1 MEDALRDFVRRRALD
16 RCEYCLLGQREA
28 ELRHHVEH
36 VVARKHGGS
45 DEAENLALACHRCN
59 LHKGPNLT
67 GVDPVS
73 GEIVRLFHPR
83 HDRWAEHFQLAGT
96 RIEGSTSIG
105 RATVQVLGMNT
116 ARRLELREE
125 IQRRKRT
132 D

>member
-1 MEDALRDFVRRRALD
+1 M
-16 RCEYCLLGQREA
+16 
-28 ELRHHVEH
+28 RHHVEH

-59 LHKGPNLT
+59 LHKEPNLT
-67 GVDPVS
+67 GVDPLS
-73 GEIVRLFHPR
+73 GEIVLLFHPR
-83 HDRWAEHFQLAGT
+83 YDRWEEHFKLAGT
-96 RIEGSTSIG
+96 RIEGSTAMG